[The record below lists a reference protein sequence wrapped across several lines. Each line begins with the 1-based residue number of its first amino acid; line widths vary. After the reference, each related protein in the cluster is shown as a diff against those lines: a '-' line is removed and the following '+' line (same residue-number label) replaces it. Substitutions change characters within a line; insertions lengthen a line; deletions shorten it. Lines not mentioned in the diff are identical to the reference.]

1 MFSFCL
7 CLPRLSFF
15 PLCLCVS
22 SSIVIFF
29 PLCLCVSSSIVIFF
43 TMLMYF
49 FLYCTCFRYASFS
62 SSLCICVSSYVVIC
76 SLFLCIS
83 LSIVI
88 FFRYAYACLLQLLYF
103 FLMLSATLCVFLD
116 CNMFILSYSRCHVFP
131 KTGLQYY
138 TQHTRVI
145 SCS

>member
-1 MFSFCL
+1 MLHRQVLDMLYNVFILLMCVFLDCH
-7 CLPRLSFF
+7 FF

-29 PLCLCVSSSIVIFF
+29 A
-43 TMLMYF
+43 MLMYF

-83 LSIVI
+83 LSIII

-103 FLMLSATLCVFLD
+103 FLMLNATLCVFLD

-131 KTGLQYY
+131 RTDLQYY